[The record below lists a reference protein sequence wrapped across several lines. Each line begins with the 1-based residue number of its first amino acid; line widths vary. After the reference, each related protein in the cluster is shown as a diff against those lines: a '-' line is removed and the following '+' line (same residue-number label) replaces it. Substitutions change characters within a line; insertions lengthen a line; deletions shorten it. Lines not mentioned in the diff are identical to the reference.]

1 MAVNDGQTA
10 DTQQLQPTL
19 QTLALQTLAL
29 QPSAKS
35 AETAKPGETAAPA
48 QSKVPAVFLIHGL
61 GGTQYDLG
69 SMHKRLKNAGFVTH
83 SLTLPGHG
91 TTPEDLVN
99 VSAEMWM
106 DAVTAKYH
114 EVAAQHESFH
124 IMGMCMGSLLAIEL
138 AKRQRHTRGKLIA
151 LAPPIYI
158 DGWATAWYTP
168 LRHLIYYVP
177 GVPARMKIEEEDPF
191 GIKNEQLRAIVKAK
205 FARGENFHYRWV
217 PLACVRQVDRL
228 RGWVMKD
235 LKSMSSDTLVIH
247 ARQDEL
253 TSLNSAN
260 YLVEQIGGAK
270 ARMVV
275 LENSY
280 HMICVDNDREQVAR
294 SVLEFFGV
302 GGAASLGMAVED
314 AKMEPQALLSF
325 AAGLRT
331 ALEAGDFA
339 ALFAKGD
346 SDTAWFQPGTNRSS
360 GVYRGR
366 KGLQSL
372 LTWAAAPDEGAVR
385 FTAFGQ
391 PVFNAGVAVW
401 PATLVAGHLL
411 SQGVLAFAVRAG
423 KLLEARWFPDDV
435 LLEDLHF
442 GAPVAAAGPSAVE
455 LDFEA
460 AGIAVKTLVKPPDND
475 ALLELYALFKQ
486 ASVGDVTGDRPGMMD
501 VVARS
506 KYDAWAKRKGETPE
520 AAMAAY
526 AALVK
531 KLQQS

>member
-1 MAVNDGQTA
+1 MAAHATQAA
-10 DTQQLQPTL
+10 DPHPM
-19 QTLALQTLAL
+19 
-29 QPSAKS
+29 PSS
-35 AETAKPGETAAPA
+35 
-48 QSKVPAVFLIHGL
+48 VPAVFLIHGL

-91 TTPEDLVN
+91 TTPEDLVH
-99 VSAEMWM
+99 VTAEMWM

-114 EVAAQHESFH
+114 EVAAQHETFH
-124 IMGMCMGSLLAIEL
+124 LMGMCMGSLLAIEL

-168 LRHLIYYVP
+168 LRHLMYYVP
-177 GVPARMKIEEEDPF
+177 TAQARMKIEEEDPF

-217 PLACVRQVDRL
+217 PLACARQVDRL
-228 RGWVMKD
+228 RGWVMTG
-235 LKSMSSDTLVIH
+235 LKSMNSDTLVIH

-253 TSLNSAN
+253 TSLASAN

-294 SVLEFFGV
+294 NVLEFFGV

-314 AKMEPQALLSF
+314 AKMAPDALQSF
-325 AAGLRT
+325 AADLRT
-331 ALEAGDFA
+331 LLEAGDFA

-346 SDTAWFQPGTNRSS
+346 ADTAWFQPGANRSS
-360 GVYRGR
+360 GVFRGR

-372 LTWAAAPDEGAVR
+372 QTWAAAPDSAVR

-401 PATLVAGHLL
+401 PATLVAGQLL

-435 LLEDLHF
+435 LLEDQHF
-442 GAPVAAAGPSAVE
+442 GPAVVAAGPSAAE
-455 LDFEA
+455 LAFEA
-460 AGIAVKTLVKPPDND
+460 AGIAVKTLSKPPDND
-475 ALLELYALFKQ
+475 ALLALYALFKQ
-486 ASVGDVTGDRPGMMD
+486 ATAGDVAGERPGMMD

-506 KYDAWAKRKGETPE
+506 KYDAWAQRKGETSE
-520 AAMAAY
+520 TAMTGY
-526 AALVK
+526 TALVK
-531 KLQQS
+531 QLQER

>member
-1 MAVNDGQTA
+1 MAA
-10 DTQQLQPTL
+10 DDIKAAHDQQLKAGLP
-19 QTLALQTLAL
+19 
-29 QPSAKS
+29 P
-35 AETAKPGETAAPA
+35 AEATV

-99 VSAEMWM
+99 VTAEMWM

-114 EVAAQHESFH
+114 EVAAQHETFH
-124 IMGMCMGSLLAIEL
+124 IMGMCMGALLAIEL

-151 LAPPIYI
+151 LAPPIYL

-168 LRHLIYYVP
+168 LRHLMYYVP
-177 GVPARMKIEEEDPF
+177 TAQARMKIEEEDPF

-228 RGWVMKD
+228 RGWVMTG
-235 LKSMSSDTLVIH
+235 LKGMASNTLVIH
-247 ARQDEL
+247 ARLDEL

-260 YLVEQIGGAK
+260 YLVEQIGGTK

-294 SVLEFFGV
+294 SVLEFFDV
-302 GGAASLGMAVED
+302 GGAASLGMAVDD
-314 AKMEPQALLSF
+314 AKMEPEALQAF
-325 AAGLRT
+325 ADEMRK
-331 ALEAGDFA
+331 ALESGDFA
-339 ALFAKGD
+339 ALFDKGG
-346 SDTAWFQPGTNRSS
+346 SDVAWFQPGSNRSS

-372 LTWAAAPDEGAVR
+372 QSWAATAQGTTR

-391 PVFNAGVAVW
+391 PVFNAGLAVW
-401 PATLVAGHLL
+401 PTTLLAGSLM

-435 LLEDLHF
+435 SLENLYF
-442 GAPVAAAGPSAVE
+442 GPPVVAAGPSATE
-455 LDFEA
+455 LEFEA
-460 AGIAVKTLVKPPDND
+460 AGIAVKTLTKPPDND

-486 ASVGDVTGDRPGMMD
+486 ASVGDVVGERPGMMD

-506 KYDAWAKRKGETPE
+506 KYDAWAKRKGETTE
-520 AAMAAY
+520 AAMTGY
-526 AALVK
+526 TALVK
-531 KLQQS
+531 ALQQA

>member
-1 MAVNDGQTA
+1 MPVDDMQAPVKEPQERTQMPVVDSPDQPAV
-10 DTQQLQPTL
+10 QP
-19 QTLALQTLAL
+19 
-29 QPSAKS
+29 
-35 AETAKPGETAAPA
+35 APPV
-48 QSKVPAVFLIHGL
+48 QSSVPAVFLIHGL

-91 TTPEDLVN
+91 STPEDLVN
-99 VSAEMWM
+99 VTAEMWM

-114 EVAAQHESFH
+114 EVAAQHETFH

-138 AKRQRHTRGKLIA
+138 AKRQRHARGKLIA
-151 LAPPIYI
+151 LAPPIYL

-168 LRHLIYYVP
+168 LRHLVYYVP
-177 GVPARMKIEEEDPF
+177 TAQARMKIEEEDPF

-228 RGWVMKD
+228 RGWVMAG
-235 LKSMSSDTLVIH
+235 LKSINCDTLVIH

-294 SVLEFFGV
+294 SVLEFFDA
-302 GGAASLGMAVED
+302 GGAASLGMAVDD
-314 AKMEPQALLSF
+314 AKMQPEALLAF
-325 AAGLRT
+325 ANDLRS
-331 ALEAGDFA
+331 ALERGDFA
-339 ALFAKGD
+339 AVFDKGG
-346 SDTAWFQPGTNRSS
+346 SELAWFQPGNNRSS

-372 LTWAAAPDEGAVR
+372 QTWATDAAGGGAAR

-411 SQGVLAFAVRAG
+411 SQGVLAIAVRAG

-435 LLEDLHF
+435 SLEDLHF
-442 GAPVAAAGPSAVE
+442 GPPLVAAGPSAVQLE
-455 LDFEA
+455 FEA
-460 AGIAVKTLVKPPDND
+460 AGIAVKTLAKPPDND
-475 ALLELYALFKQ
+475 DLLELYALFKQ
-486 ASVGDVTGDRPGMMD
+486 ASVGDVVGERPGMMD

-506 KYDAWAKRKGETPE
+506 KYDAWAKRKGEAPE
-520 AAMAAY
+520 TAMAGY

-531 KLQQS
+531 KLQQA